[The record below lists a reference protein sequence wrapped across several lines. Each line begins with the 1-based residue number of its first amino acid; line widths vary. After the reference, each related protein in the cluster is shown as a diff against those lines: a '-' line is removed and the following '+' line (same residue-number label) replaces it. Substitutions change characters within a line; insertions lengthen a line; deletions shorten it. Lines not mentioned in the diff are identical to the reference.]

1 MPEKLH
7 FYLRETFDLRRI
19 GDYETT
25 GVGKEEAG
33 ESIKRA
39 EEFLKATKRY
49 LRIE

>member
-7 FYLRETFDLRRI
+7 LYLREAFDLRRI
-19 GDYETT
+19 GDYEIV
-25 GVGKEEAG
+25 GVGKEEAE

-39 EEFLKATKRY
+39 EEFLKETKRY